1 MKVRYDFLLPSR
13 MESFMVACQGMASKK
28 SFELFEETALGGR
41 AKCASGPLTAMGL
54 TFLAGAYIALGG
66 FLAVRAGAFFPSDLW
81 GNAGK
86 LAFASVFPLGL
97 MLVVVCGADLF
108 TGNCMLL
115 ASACSCRRISLVQ
128 GVRCGA
134 VSWCGNFVGA
144 LFVAWFMA
152 YATGLIFDTAV
163 VGQAKTMPYA
173 ESVVNLAN
181 AKCHLGFA
189 EAFWRGVGCNWLVC
203 LAVWMSTGARE
214 TVSKIFAIWFC
225 IGLFV
230 ISGFEHSIADIYFG
244 VSGLLTMD
252 KYGISAPELTTAA
265 FLLKNLLPVTL
276 GNIVGGAGIVGC
288 GYWAVYLRHTPG
300 FAEPIEAEQEEI
312 DGAEEY

>member
-108 TGNCMLL
+108 TEI
-115 ASACSCRRISLVQ
+115 ACCWRVPVPVAGYPWCRACGV
-128 GVRCGA
+128 VRCRGA
-134 VSWCGNFVGA
+134 
-144 LFVAWFMA
+144 
-152 YATGLIFDTAV
+152 
-163 VGQAKTMPYA
+163 
-173 ESVVNLAN
+173 
-181 AKCHLGFA
+181 
-189 EAFWRGVGCNWLVC
+189 
-203 LAVWMSTGARE
+203 
-214 TVSKIFAIWFC
+214 AI
-225 IGLFV
+225 
-230 ISGFEHSIADIYFG
+230 S
-244 VSGLLTMD
+244 
-252 KYGISAPELTTAA
+252 
-265 FLLKNLLPVTL
+265 
-276 GNIVGGAGIVGC
+276 
-288 GYWAVYLRHTPG
+288 
-300 FAEPIEAEQEEI
+300 
-312 DGAEEY
+312 